1 MSISKPTRDSTRE
14 IVTFVYKSS
23 PRLSN
28 IECLEEN
35 KVNISNFQSLFLG
48 EFKKFLE
55 KSRKRMYTTLSN
67 NKHLLR
73 QSFVYS
79 INRDYKVSRIY

>member
-28 IECLEEN
+28 IECLEDNE
-35 KVNISNFQSLFLG
+35 VNISNFQSLFLG
-48 EFKKFLE
+48 EFKKVLD
-55 KSRKRMYTTLSN
+55 KSWKRMDTTLSN

-73 QSFVYS
+73 HSFVYS

>member
-28 IECLEEN
+28 MECLEEN
-35 KVNISNFQSLFLG
+35 KVKISNFQSLFLE

-55 KSRKRMYTTLSN
+55 KSWKGMDATLSN

-73 QSFVYS
+73 HSFVYS
-79 INRDYKVSRIY
+79 INRDYEVSRIY